1 MIWYYIDIGMIL
13 YINIYILLYISIST
27 HISNCM
33 LCTLFL
39 YILHTI
45 YIYIYLYI
53 HIYIYIYMYS
63 THMHVY
69 ILWPMAA
76 SLPLLPFTLTQ
87 RQARSGD
94 VEDWR
99 GGGGEAM
106 SGQFPPRPNDFWGNW
121 RLEVPVEC
129 SWGYKETSLFFVED
143 HIWWI
148 LMVFWMLWTIPN
160 QKKSAPSLWG
170 ENEMKPFKTE
180 PSILEKVQDLEA
192 KPETGMM
199 QSSPSPAI
207 SWSKTHWTY

>member
-1 MIWYYIDIGMIL
+1 MSIYYDQWL
-13 YINIYILLYISIST
+13 LLYHCCPS
-27 HISNCM
+27 
-33 LCTLFL
+33 
-39 YILHTI
+39 
-45 YIYIYLYI
+45 
-53 HIYIYIYMYS
+53 
-63 THMHVY
+63 
-69 ILWPMAA
+69 P
-76 SLPLLPFTLTQ
+76 SLN
-87 RQARSGD
+87 ARHGL
-94 VEDWR
+94 EMWKT
-99 GGGGEAM
+99 GEAVAE
-106 SGQFPPRPNDFWGNW
+106 RRCRGNSPQDPTIFEEIEDL
-121 RLEVPVEC
+121 RSLLNVVE
-129 SWGYKETSLFFVED
+129 GIKKPAFFLVED